1 MTTELRLMDLS
12 DENIANSIHFLDGHE
27 DTMEGFDLRAW
38 QRVKEMILGLAD
50 EPIAHEVPARLVVDQ
65 VVTVLHG
72 EELIE
77 VRVIALD
84 SDPSAQVH
92 GVRLDDPD
100 VSVWFLRADV
110 QI

>member
-1 MTTELRLMDLS
+1 MTTKLRLMDLS

-27 DTMEGFDLRAW
+27 EDMEGFDLRAW

-50 EPIAHEVPARLVVDQ
+50 QPIAHEVPVRLVVDQ

-84 SDPSAQVH
+84 SDPSAL
-92 GVRLDDPD
+92 VRGAKVSDPD
-100 VSVWFLRADV
+100 FDVWFARGDV
-110 QI
+110 QL